1 MMDALKEP
9 SRAEAEAHRITE
21 SSDVELRNYIHRGI
35 TERWLSGVVGRL
47 NRLEQRPAT
56 RKPRP
61 MRSAPSWFPGERI
74 KR

>member
-1 MMDALKEP
+1 MMDAFKEP

-56 RKPRP
+56 RNLAQCALR
-61 MRSAPSWFPGERI
+61 RLGFPVSG
-74 KR
+74 